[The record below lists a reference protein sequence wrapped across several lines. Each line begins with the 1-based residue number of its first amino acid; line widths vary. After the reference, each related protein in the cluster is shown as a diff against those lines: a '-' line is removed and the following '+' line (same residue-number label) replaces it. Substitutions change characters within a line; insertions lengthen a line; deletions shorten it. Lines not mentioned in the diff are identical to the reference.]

1 MRELKFRAW
10 DNINNT
16 MLFRDPQ
23 YGCPYA
29 MGGVCGDKDKTY
41 MQYTGLKDKNGNEIY
56 EDDIL
61 YYKDVTW
68 HTIDTAK
75 GVVRFGK
82 VDLGSNGFEYSYW
95 INGFYVEQMWRR
107 EKDNEGRY
115 DKDDRDGKDTFWDEP
130 QPDEYFTEAL
140 VLEKVTVIGNIHE
153 NPELLKEVKY
163 VQKSEVYTPYS

>member
-61 YYKDVTW
+61 YYKEVTW

-82 VDLGSNGFEYSYW
+82 VDLGSNERNYYQ
-95 INGFYVEQMWRR
+95 NGGTDNRLRGKNRR
-107 EKDNEGRY
+107 IR
-115 DKDDRDGKDTFWDEP
+115 
-130 QPDEYFTEAL
+130 
-140 VLEKVTVIGNIHE
+140 
-153 NPELLKEVKY
+153 
-163 VQKSEVYTPYS
+163 KSTRTNNRRC